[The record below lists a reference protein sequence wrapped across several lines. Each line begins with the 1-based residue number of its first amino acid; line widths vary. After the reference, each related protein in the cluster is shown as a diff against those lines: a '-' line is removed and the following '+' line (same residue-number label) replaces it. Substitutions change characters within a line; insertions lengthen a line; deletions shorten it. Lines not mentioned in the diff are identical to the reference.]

1 MPGRPRLTI
10 GKGRAATIRK
20 WLGKSDKD
28 IGDEAKRLGITRIQ
42 QYESLNSVYKQLK
55 ENRKWQTKNKNKK
68 GKPINEPNFLQSIV
82 DAPEP
87 VREAAN
93 RIGLDKVKKYFV
105 NVKYYIDVYY
115 KQRDGNYRPFREQI
129 DVVQTATTTRGELHN
144 IIAERIRNEVN
155 IEDSHFYRRLVPNSI
170 TYTIQRAED
179 LTRNARNIENIGM
192 NRCGVLR
199 YDFMPKIAE
208 ISFKTTEMMC
218 VVQCLA
224 DLYANCRRP
233 LSKKEI
239 ETDLQAIYM
248 RENEMEEIPQG
259 HVFSFTPKM
268 ISEWAKQKDITC
280 YAFDQKN
287 KLFHKRVS
295 KNWNRPPLVY
305 YSVDEHMYMI
315 QDKKTIESIV
325 KKHAVTT
332 KSLTS
337 FVESEKDTV
346 DLSHLPIYD
355 YEDLIDIVDRLPIYT
370 FSDACEWI
378 QAPSIVMV
386 QSANLYD
393 IFIGLFRSGK
403 VPLTKFKGDDK
414 IKVIPYVRKDG
425 LVVQVMADA
434 SYGSYY
440 FKGEK
445 MLPITYKNVMKLCKD
460 LDIPFTNQGMG
471 TLSRNYLNT
480 FRKRQKV
487 RANWSCEE
495 RKQIKLK
502 KGSKCCKCDSC
513 LSLQIDHIVP
523 IAKGGSNEID
533 NLQLLCRACHLQ
545 KTTQEAANGDY
556 LQIDDI
562 ISSFNT
568 KVKNIFDSHE
578 MKKWAFVEKLG
589 DYEAK
594 YGFDINK
601 CRKNIAYF
609 TKYEWCVY
617 SVMDDVKPFCGQVRA
632 GFFYVNSCNTFPLR
646 GNGWYSQAM
655 VEYCLHKG
663 IISHEDIIYELVPSL
678 TLKPDYFREFI
689 DNVYANFGD
698 LSKLAINALIGCF
711 YRQDFKFISKFY
723 TRSFDETCYLF
734 TEYQGS
740 HAFYK
745 KELDAYEVSFS
756 ETRTTNETEAPLYL
770 QILDEEAV
778 ELHKLY
784 EIVENSRNTRYRK
797 LNYDEKRSIIIQF
810 IKRVRERKMELSEV
824 DKCLDETEKAEI
836 IREYNGALNSKVKI
850 VERPNVSWV
859 KTDCVYSDKW
869 CDISTYEWAPGVPK
883 YKYEKVKVTGIEMMP
898 RVRRSNVF
906 KLRNS
911 KWNIMA
917 DNGFTK
923 NDGCC
928 LRQQLAEQVIELK
941 SCNIDGAP
949 GVGKSLL
956 IWELKKVFDHKKI
969 RYVCLAP
976 TNKAA
981 RNIGGTTIDK
991 YLGKGKRLSKMKKL
1005 ASSIDAI
1012 IIDEISMMHEQ
1023 KYKVLLALKKLKPEL
1038 RFILV
1043 GDFKQLL
1050 PVKDRAVFDYENSQ
1064 ALFDLCAGNRVE
1076 LTHCRRSN
1084 KELFELYMN
1093 VQNVDKDEFGKKIT
1107 MRNICFTNECRK
1119 KINEYWMN
1127 KSVKGRYYVDVA
1139 KYELDPESQDMKLT
1153 IGTPVIARRNCR
1165 EMDICNNDT
1174 YKIAQVSNKQI
1185 ELDNGLVID
1194 TNIFSKY
1201 FRVAYCVTT
1210 HSSQGETIKEEYTI
1224 WEWDRMDERLRYVA
1238 LSRGECKENIH
1249 II

>member
-1 MPGRPRLTI
+1 METNNSRRMPGRPKLSI
-10 GKGRAATIRK
+10 GRGRAATIRK
-20 WLGKSDKD
+20 WLGKSDKQ
-28 IGDEAKRLGITRIQ
+28 IGDEAKQLGISRIQ
-42 QYESLNSVYKQLK
+42 QYESLNTVYKQLK

-68 GKPINEPNFLQSIV
+68 GKPMNEANFLESIV
-82 DAPEP
+82 NAPEP
-87 VREAAN
+87 VRQAAN
-93 RIGLDKVKKYFV
+93 RIGLDKVAKYFL
-105 NVKYYIDVYY
+105 NVKYQTDKYY
-115 KQRDGNYRPFREQI
+115 KQRNGSFSKPFREDI
-129 DVVQTATTTRGELHN
+129 DVVMEATTTRGQLHYV
-144 IIAERIRNEVN
+144 IVERVRDEANK
-155 IEDSHFYRRLVPNSI
+155 EDSYYYRRLVPNSI
-170 TYTIQRAED
+170 TYTIQRADD
-179 LTRNARNIENIGM
+179 LSRNARNIEDIGM
-192 NRCGVLR
+192 KRCGVLR
-199 YDFMPKIAE
+199 YDFMPKVAE
-208 ISFKTTEMMC
+208 ISFKTTDMKC
-218 VVQCLA
+218 VVQSLA
-224 DLYANCRRP
+224 DLYQDCRRP

-239 ETDLQAIYM
+239 ETDLQTIYM
-248 RENEMEEIPQG
+248 REKQIEEKPADF
-259 HVFSFTPKM
+259 VFTPKM
-268 ISEWAKQKDITC
+268 VLEWAKSKDITC
-280 YAFDQKN
+280 YAFDHKN
-287 KLFHKRVS
+287 KLFHKRIS

-325 KKHAVTT
+325 KKHAITT

-337 FVESEKDTV
+337 FGESERDIV
-346 DLSHLPIYD
+346 DLSNLPIYD
-355 YEDLIDIVDRLPIYT
+355 YEELKEIVDKLPIYT
-370 FSDACEWI
+370 ICDVCEWI

-386 QSANLYD
+386 QSSNLYD
-393 IFIGLFRSGK
+393 VFIELFRSGK

-414 IKVIPYVRKDG
+414 IKVIPYVREDG
-425 LVVQVMADA
+425 QTVQIMADS
-434 SYGSYY
+434 SYGSYF
-440 FKGEK
+440 FKGEE
-445 MLPITYKNVMKLCKD
+445 MQPITYRKVMDICKQ
-460 LDIPFTNQGMG
+460 LDVPFTNQGIG

-487 RANWSCEE
+487 RANWSFEE
-495 RKQIKLK
+495 RKQIKQR
-502 KGSKCCKCDSC
+502 KGNRCCNCESC
-513 LSLQIDHIVP
+513 VSLQIDHIIP
-523 IAKGGSNEID
+523 IAKGGSNDIN

-562 ISSFNT
+562 VSSFNS
-568 KVKNIFDSHE
+568 KVKGIFDSHE
-578 MKKWAFVEKLG
+578 MKKWAFVEKRG

-617 SVMDDVKPFCGQVRA
+617 SVMDDVKPFSGEMRA
-632 GFFYVNSCNTFPLR
+632 GFFYVNSYNMFPLR

-655 VEYCLHKG
+655 VEYCLDRG
-663 IISHEDIIYELVPSL
+663 IIAHENIIYELIPSL

-689 DNVYANFGD
+689 DHVYANFGD

-745 KELDAYEVSFS
+745 KELNAYEISFS
-756 ETRTTNETEAPLYL
+756 ETRTTNESEAPLYL
-770 QILDEEAV
+770 QILDEEAI
-778 ELHKLY
+778 ELHKLS
-784 EIVENSRNTRYRK
+784 EIV
-797 LNYDEKRSIIIQF
+797 
-810 IKRVRERKMELSEV
+810 
-824 DKCLDETEKAEI
+824 
-836 IREYNGALNSKVKI
+836 G
-850 VERPNVSWV
+850 NVSWV
-859 KTDCVYSDKW
+859 KTDCVYSNKW
-869 CDISTYEWAPGVPK
+869 CDISKYEWAPGIPK

-898 RVRRSNVF
+898 RVKRPNVF
-906 KLRNS
+906 KFRNA
-911 KWNIMA
+911 KWKVTE
-917 DNGFTK
+917 DNGFSK
-923 NDGCC
+923 SEDCQ
-928 LRQQLAEQVIELK
+928 LRRELASKVIDLK

-956 IWELKKVFDHKKI
+956 IWELKKAFDEQKM

-981 RNIGGTTIDK
+981 RNIEGLTIDK
-991 YLGKGKRLSKMKKL
+991 YLGKGKRLSKMKRL
-1005 ASSIDAI
+1005 TSALDAI

-1064 ALFDLCAGNRVE
+1064 ALFDLCGGNRVQ

-1084 KELFELYMN
+1084 RELFELYMN
-1093 VQNVDKDEFGKKIT
+1093 VQNVDKNEFGKKMT

-1119 KINEYWMN
+1119 KINDYWMA
-1127 KSVKGRYYVDVA
+1127 KSVKGKFYVEVA
-1139 KYELDPESQDMKLT
+1139 KYDLDPESQDMKLT
-1153 IGTPVIARRNCR
+1153 IGTPIIARRNCR

-1174 YKIAQVSNKQI
+1174 YKIAQVSNKQV

-1194 TNIFSKY
+1194 TNDFSKY

-1224 WEWDRMDERLRYVA
+1224 WEWDKMDERLRYVA